1 MSSKKIAT
9 NVQKAAIVE
18 SNAVEAP
25 APIETSKDFVTIA
38 SHMPQGIIFTDI
50 PSKDGGTKT
59 VEIPGC
65 NSNIKQTGG
74 ILLGVGQSVAIQLP
88 KEDWENIKRLH
99 GRERAFQSYNG
110 FPPCLME
117 ITDPKSIHSNAD
129 VKSQRHGLEPIDPKE
144 VQVVEAE
151 LPPLRRQRW
160 QFMISAQASCCHC
173 SSTSKMRP
181 NIPTN

>member
-1 MSSKKIAT
+1 MSSKKTAA
-9 NVQKAAIVE
+9 NVQKAAVVE

-25 APIETSKDFVTIA
+25 APIETSKDYVTIA

-59 VEIPGC
+59 IEIPGC

-117 ITDPKSIHSNAD
+117 ITDPKSIHSNGD

-144 VQVVEAE
+144 VQVVEDE
-151 LPPLRRQRW
+151 
-160 QFMISAQASCCHC
+160 
-173 SSTSKMRP
+173 
-181 NIPTN
+181 

>member
-1 MSSKKIAT
+1 MSSKKTAT
-9 NVQKAAIVE
+9 NVQKAAVVE

-25 APIETSKDFVTIA
+25 APIETSKDYVTIA

-74 ILLGVGQSVAIQLP
+74 I
-88 KEDWENIKRLH
+88 RLH

-144 VQVVEAE
+144 VQVVEDD
-151 LPPLRRQRW
+151 
-160 QFMISAQASCCHC
+160 
-173 SSTSKMRP
+173 
-181 NIPTN
+181 